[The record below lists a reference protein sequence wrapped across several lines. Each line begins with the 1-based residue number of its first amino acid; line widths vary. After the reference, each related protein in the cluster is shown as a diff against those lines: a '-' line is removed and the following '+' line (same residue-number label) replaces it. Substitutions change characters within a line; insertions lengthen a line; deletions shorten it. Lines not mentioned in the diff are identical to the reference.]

1 MNSVNLCG
9 LGFPAGLAR
18 LTRYNKFGIIGSV
31 KNDAET
37 CDKPL
42 VILHGAIKTPPL
54 SAAAR
59 IEAGVA
65 LRRLQRG
72 EGLSMPLSRPMPSIG
87 RRCAELRIVDENV
100 TWRIIYRADPDA
112 VLIADVF
119 AKKTQA
125 TPKSVIA
132 LCRKRLAVYDEA
144 MKEV

>member
-1 MNSVNLCG
+1 M
-9 LGFPAGLAR
+9 
-18 LTRYNKFGIIGSV
+18 
-31 KNDAET
+31 KNDVAI

-54 SAAAR
+54 SAVAR

-65 LRRLQRG
+65 LRRLQCG

-87 RRCAELRIVDENV
+87 KRCAELRIVDENV
-100 TWRIIYRADPDA
+100 TWRIMYRVDPDA

-119 AKKTQA
+119 AKKTQS
-125 TPKSVIA
+125 TPKSVIDQ
-132 LCRKRLAVYDEA
+132 CKKRFVAYDKV